1 MGANTGGK
9 SPLILCNLGKVASA
23 RLIPSESYVGLTFI
37 TFSNSY
43 KMASRRIGIV
53 ERLAARSLQ
62 TFGSQQ
68 HGAKLPNFAACAWPG
83 LQQKR
88 SLNVHE
94 HVSFT
99 VLQKNNIPVP
109 GFGVAANEEEARD
122 IAKSLDSTDV
132 VVKAQVL
139 AGGRGKGYFKGG
151 LKGGVKLV
159 FSADEASDV
168 ARQMIGDMLVTKQ
181 TGEKGIPC
189 NKVLVCERKF
199 PRREFYLAIMLER
212 SFGGPVIIASAQ
224 GGINIEEVAAE
235 DPAAIFKFPVDIQE
249 GITDEIAQNIAH
261 KLGLENRLEETV
273 SVVKNLYNAF
283 ISNDASMIEINPYAE
298 DTYGKMYALDAKMR
312 FDDNA
317 EFRQQEIF
325 SQRDNTQEDA
335 KEVEAAK
342 YNLNYI
348 ALDGSIGCLV
358 NGAGL
363 AMATMDIIKL
373 HGGSPA
379 NFLDVGGGATA
390 EQVKEA
396 FKIITADPQ
405 VHAIMVNIFGGIMRC
420 DVIAQGVIAA
430 AEELS
435 LKIPI
440 VVRLQGT
447 NVEDAK
453 ALIALSNLRILACDN
468 LDDAAKMAVK
478 LSQIVTMA
486 KSANIDVNFEIPV

>member
-1 MGANTGGK
+1 MAN
-9 SPLILCNLGKVASA
+9 SA
-23 RLIPSESYVGLTFI
+23 CRTLLFAEKALTRTIQNAALVRDQGLLSRISATIPQL
-37 TFSNSY
+37 
-43 KMASRRIGIV
+43 
-53 ERLAARSLQ
+53 
-62 TFGSQQ
+62 QQ
-68 HGAKLPNFAACAWPG
+68 HRN
-83 LQQKR
+83 
-88 SLNVHE
+88 LNVHE
-94 HVSFT
+94 HVSFS
-99 VLQKNNIPVP
+99 VLQKAKIPVP
-109 GFGVAANEEEARD
+109 GFGVASTKEEARD
-122 IAKSLDSTDV
+122 IATSLDSTDV

-139 AGGRGKGYFKGG
+139 AGGRGKGHFKGG
-151 LKGGVKLV
+151 FKGGVKLV
-159 FSADEASDV
+159 YSADEAADV
-168 ARQMIGDMLVTKQ
+168 AEQMIGDKLITKQ

-199 PRREFYLAIMLER
+199 PRREFYIAIMLER

-224 GGINIEEVAAE
+224 GGINIEEVAEE
-235 DPAAIFKFPVDIQE
+235 DPEAIFKFPIDIVE
-249 GITDEIAQNIAH
+249 GITDETAHEIAI
-261 KLGLENRLEETV
+261 KLGLENRLEETKR
-273 SVVKNLYNAF
+273 VVKNLYEAF

-298 DTYGKMYALDAKMR
+298 DTYGNMFALDAKMR

-317 EFRQQEIF
+317 EFRQPEIF
-325 SQRDNTQEDA
+325 GQRDDSQEDA

-373 HGGSPA
+373 HGGAPA

-405 VHAIMVNIFGGIMRC
+405 VHSILVNIFGGIMRC

-435 LKIPI
+435 LRIPI

-453 ALIALSNLRILACDN
+453 AIIAMSNLRILACDN

-478 LSQIVTMA
+478 LSDIVTMA

>member
-1 MGANTGGK
+1 
-9 SPLILCNLGKVASA
+9 
-23 RLIPSESYVGLTFI
+23 
-37 TFSNSY
+37 
-43 KMASRRIGIV
+43 MASTSKFVSRCEKALNQAFKGGLITRQPV
-53 ERLAARSLQ
+53 VA
-62 TFGSQQ
+62 GS
-68 HGAKLPNFAACAWPG
+68 CAPQ
-83 LQQKR
+83 LQQVR

-94 HVSFT
+94 HVSFE
-99 VLQKNNIPVP
+99 VLKKHNIPVP
-109 GFGVAANEEEARD
+109 GFGVAHTAEEAES
-122 IAKSLDSTDV
+122 IAIGLDSTDV

-139 AGGRGKGYFKGG
+139 TGGRGKGHFKGG
-151 LKGGVKLV
+151 FKGGVKLV
-159 FSADEASDV
+159 YSAEEAKDV
-168 ARQMIGDMLVTKQ
+168 ASHMLGDQLITKQ
-181 TGEKGIPC
+181 TGEKGVPC
-189 NKVLVCERKF
+189 NKVMVCERKF

-235 DPAAIFKFPVDIQE
+235 DPSAIFKFPVDIVE
-249 GITDEIAQNIAH
+249 GITDATAEEIAL
-261 KLGLENRLEETV
+261 KLGLSNRLEETKA
-273 SVVKNLYNAF
+273 VVKNLYAAF
-283 ISNDASMIEINPYAE
+283 MKNDASLIEINPYAE
-298 DTYGKMYALDAKMR
+298 DTYGSMFALDAKMR

-317 EFRQQEIF
+317 EFRQKDIF
-325 SQRDNTQEDA
+325 EQRDNSQEDQ

-373 HGGSPA
+373 HGGAPA

-396 FKIITADPQ
+396 FKIITADPN

-453 ALIALSNLRILACDN
+453 ALIAMSNLRILACDN

>member
-1 MGANTGGK
+1 MATSAMYRGIFFAEKLLAKRATQVVGSSVSKAGA
-9 SPLILCNLGKVASA
+9 L
-23 RLIPSESYVGLTFI
+23 VGTQQQ
-37 TFSNSY
+37 
-43 KMASRRIGIV
+43 RR
-53 ERLAARSLQ
+53 
-62 TFGSQQ
+62 
-68 HGAKLPNFAACAWPG
+68 H
-83 LQQKR
+83 
-88 SLNVHE
+88 LNVHE
-94 HVSFT
+94 HVSFS
-99 VLQKNNIPVP
+99 LLRKAGIPVP
-109 GFGVAANEEEARD
+109 GFGVAHTPEEAIE
-122 IAKSLDSTDV
+122 IANQLDSTDV

-139 AGGRGKGYFKGG
+139 TGGRGKGNFKGG
-151 LKGGVKLV
+151 FKGGVKLV
-159 FSADEASDV
+159 YSAEEAGDV
-168 ARQMIGDMLVTKQ
+168 ASKMIGDMLVTKQ
-181 TGEKGIPC
+181 TGEKGVPC
-189 NKVLVCERKF
+189 NKVMVCERKF
-199 PRREFYLAIMLER
+199 PRREFYMAIMMER

-224 GGINIEEVAAE
+224 GGINIEEVAEE
-235 DPAAIFKFPVDIQE
+235 DPEAIFKIPVDISE
-249 GITDEIAQNIAH
+249 GVTDETAQDLAR

-273 SVVKNLYNAF
+273 DVIKSLYNAF
-283 ISNDASMIEINPYAE
+283 INNDASLIEINPYAE

-317 EFRQQEIF
+317 EFRQKEIF
-325 SQRDNTQEDA
+325 DERDWSQEDP
-335 KEVEAAK
+335 KEVEASH

-420 DVIAQGVIAA
+420 DVIAQGIIAA

-447 NVEDAK
+447 NVDDAK
-453 ALIALSNLRILACDN
+453 ALIAMSNLRILPCDN

-478 LSQIVTMA
+478 LSNIITLA
-486 KSANIDVNFEIPV
+486 KAANIDVKFELPV

>member
-1 MGANTGGK
+1 
-9 SPLILCNLGKVASA
+9 
-23 RLIPSESYVGLTFI
+23 
-37 TFSNSY
+37 
-43 KMASRRIGIV
+43 
-53 ERLAARSLQ
+53 
-62 TFGSQQ
+62 
-68 HGAKLPNFAACAWPG
+68 
-83 LQQKR
+83 
-88 SLNVHE
+88 
-94 HVSFT
+94 
-99 VLQKNNIPVP
+99 VLQKHNIPVP
-109 GFGVAANEEEARD
+109 GFGVAHNSKEAEE
-122 IAKSLDSTDV
+122 IAVSLDSTDV

-139 AGGRGKGYFKGG
+139 AGGRGKGHFKGG
-151 LKGGVKLV
+151 FKGGVKLL
-159 FSADEASDV
+159 FSAEEAANV
-168 ARQMIGDMLVTKQ
+168 ADQMIGDRLITKQ
-181 TGEKGIPC
+181 TGEKGVPC
-189 NKVLVCERKF
+189 NKVMVCERKF

-224 GGINIEEVAAE
+224 GGINIEEIAAE
-235 DPAAIFKFPVDIQE
+235 DPSAIFKFPVDIVE
-249 GITDEIAQNIAH
+249 GITDATAQEIAL
-261 KLGLENRLEETV
+261 KLGLENRLEETK
-273 SVVKNLYNAF
+273 SVVKNLYDAF
-283 ISNDASMIEINPYAE
+283 ISNDASLIEINPYAE
-298 DTYGKMYALDAKMR
+298 DTYGKMFALDAKMR

-317 EFRQQEIF
+317 EFRQKEIF
-325 SQRDNTQEDA
+325 EQRDNSQEDE

-396 FKIITADPQ
+396 FKIITVDPN

-435 LKIPI
+435 LRIPI

-453 ALIALSNLRILACDN
+453 ALIAMSNLRILACDN

-478 LSQIVTMA
+478 LSQIVSMA